1 MKSQKDIRIRIAQ
14 IKQENSHLLEG
25 SPASVEVNAPRAI
38 FQVRIIALLDSL
50 YWKQSSFRRE
60 NNFKRK
66 HFTRNRC

>member
-38 FQVRIIALLDSL
+38 FQVRTIALLDSL
-50 YWKQSSFRRE
+50 YWVLGE
-60 NNFKRK
+60 NFQHKWPKKLNQ
-66 HFTRNRC
+66 